1 MGKKAAQTWSNV
13 NSDSP
18 HGLRDKTHYMR
29 KQVTRG
35 ASVSRADWCGKLHLY
50 TVMSIFHTVCF
61 SNWKVATRLL
71 SRTPG
76 DWAWVNL
83 VGIRCNFLHGPR
95 GIRPG
100 CFLCQHWLGPVGNQE
115 IQNKKDNPLLHVQP
129 SKWGSSFFPACRG
142 WEMTSGMRLDRMSDK
157 GYLVFF
163 PLDLIP
169 VKTGYTRPLLKTA
182 HVLLLY
188 KNTQSFFFF
197 FTKNGSPEVQ
207 PLNEEVMLT
216 VLVHGRSLR
225 GEDVVFLTSDSSSP
239 FVTRWSAVESKQSP
253 WSLNWTGTAKHGSW
267 HEHEFSIVA
276 PIKRSLDHL
285 SEWGVI

>member
-18 HGLRDKTHYMR
+18 HDLCDKTHYMR

-50 TVMSIFHTVCF
+50 TVISIFHTACF
-61 SNWKVATRLL
+61 SNWKVVTRLL

-83 VGIRCNFLHGPR
+83 IGIRCNFRHGPR

-100 CFLCQHWLGPVGNQE
+100 CFLGQHKLSSEENQE

-129 SKWGSSFFPACRG
+129 SKWGSSFFPACRR
-142 WEMTSGMRLDRMSDK
+142 WEMISGMPLDWMSDK

-169 VKTGYTRPLLKTA
+169 MKTGYTWPLLKTA

-188 KNTQSFFFF
+188 KYMQA
-197 FTKNGSPEVQ
+197 
-207 PLNEEVMLT
+207 
-216 VLVHGRSLR
+216 
-225 GEDVVFLTSDSSSP
+225 VFLWFFYEEWIP
-239 FVTRWSAVESKQSP
+239 WGAAVEC
-253 WSLNWTGTAKHGSW
+253 GGDA
-267 HEHEFSIVA
+267 
-276 PIKRSLDHL
+276 
-285 SEWGVI
+285 

>member
-35 ASVSRADWCGKLHLY
+35 ASVSWADWCGKLHLY

-61 SNWKVATRLL
+61 SNWKVATRLF

-95 GIRPG
+95 GIRPS

-129 SKWGSSFFPACRG
+129 SKWGSFFFLACRG

-188 KNTQSFFFF
+188 KNTQS
-197 FTKNGSPEVQ
+197 
-207 PLNEEVMLT
+207 
-216 VLVHGRSLR
+216 
-225 GEDVVFLTSDSSSP
+225 VVFFYEEWIP
-239 FVTRWSAVESKQSP
+239 WGAAVEWGGDAYSIGPQSFIERGGCCFLDF
-253 WSLNWTGTAKHGSW
+253 WLL
-267 HEHEFSIVA
+267 FSFCDSVECSREQTV
-276 PIKRSLDHL
+276 PMVS
-285 SEWGVI
+285 